1 MRKID
6 LERRLSGKDILR
18 TVKRSPVA
26 IAVLVLLAVFPYLCS
41 NIYLMNVVIEVFF
54 FAALGVAW
62 NVLGGLAKQISW
74 ASACFFTIGAYA
86 GIMMYLSVKLSPWIS
101 MFIGIIAA
109 CLFALV
115 LLCKQAAKIFQTI
128 CKKETALKRVLRNL
142 LSAISFA
149 QI

>member
-115 LLCKQAAKIFQTI
+115 I
-128 CKKETALKRVLRNL
+128 
-142 LSAISFA
+142 
-149 QI
+149 

>member
-54 FAALGVAW
+54 FAA
-62 NVLGGLAKQISW
+62 
-74 ASACFFTIGAYA
+74 
-86 GIMMYLSVKLSPWIS
+86 
-101 MFIGIIAA
+101 
-109 CLFALV
+109 
-115 LLCKQAAKIFQTI
+115 
-128 CKKETALKRVLRNL
+128 
-142 LSAISFA
+142 
-149 QI
+149 

>member
-54 FAALGVAW
+54 FAALG
-62 NVLGGLAKQISW
+62 GE
-74 ASACFFTIGAYA
+74 AYH
-86 GIMMYLSVKLSPWIS
+86 LP
-101 MFIGIIAA
+101 
-109 CLFALV
+109 
-115 LLCKQAAKIFQTI
+115 
-128 CKKETALKRVLRNL
+128 
-142 LSAISFA
+142 
-149 QI
+149 

>member
-6 LERRLSGKDILR
+6 LECRLSGKDILR

-86 GIMMYLSVKLSPWIS
+86 GIMMYLSVKLFPLDQHVYRYYRRVSVRAGHRS
-101 MFIGIIAA
+101 
-109 CLFALV
+109 ALLPPARCV
-115 LLCKQAAKIFQTI
+115 LLHCDD
-128 CKKETALKRVLRNL
+128 L
-142 LSAISFA
+142 LHHHSPPVPHRF
-149 QI
+149 

>member
-62 NVLGGLAKQISW
+62 NVGLRMLFYHRRLRRHHDVSERETVPLDQHVYRYYRRVSVRAGHR
-74 ASACFFTIGAYA
+74 SALLPPARC
-86 GIMMYLSVKLSPWIS
+86 
-101 MFIGIIAA
+101 
-109 CLFALV
+109 V
-115 LLCKQAAKIFQTI
+115 LLHCDD
-128 CKKETALKRVLRNL
+128 L
-142 LSAISFA
+142 LHHHSPPVPHRF
-149 QI
+149 